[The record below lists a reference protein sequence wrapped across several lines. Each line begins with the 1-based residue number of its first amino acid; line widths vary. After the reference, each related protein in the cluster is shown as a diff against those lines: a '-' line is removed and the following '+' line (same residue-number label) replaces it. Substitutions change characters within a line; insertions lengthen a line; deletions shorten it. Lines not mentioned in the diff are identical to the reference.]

1 MFNDIP
7 YINPISH
14 MCRPSML
21 RCPSTYDIAPPGA
34 FLGCGRGSIVTPLAT
49 SADDDDRSTQ
59 TTLKA
64 FIGSVGAHHSTDYVA
79 HMCLPFMLGACVPTT
94 SSPPPTSTTSIGH
107 ATPPPL
113 AAYMG
118 GGGHSSSGDSTST
131 TSAVSFTAQEIA

>member
-1 MFNDIP
+1 M
-7 YINPISH
+7 H
-14 MCRPSML
+14 HPSML
-21 RCPSTYDIAPPGA
+21 GAPPSMTYVTPVP
-34 FLGCGRGSIVTPLAT
+34 SIGYDSGFTMTPLAT
-49 SADDDDRSTQ
+49 TGNGHCTQ
-59 TTLKA
+59 TCLTT
-64 FIGSVGAHHSTDYVA
+64 FISSVGAHHSTDYVA

-118 GGGHSSSGDSTST
+118 GGGHSSSGDSIST